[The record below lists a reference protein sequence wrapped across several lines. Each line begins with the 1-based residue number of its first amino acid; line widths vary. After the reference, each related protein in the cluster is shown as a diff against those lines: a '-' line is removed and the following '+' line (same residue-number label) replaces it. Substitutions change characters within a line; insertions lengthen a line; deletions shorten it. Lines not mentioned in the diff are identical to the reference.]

1 MVSRFEVRLD
11 KTCRERLDELA
22 ESKGITAAEVVRQLI
37 DKAYEEVLREHR
49 LRAAE
54 ELIAMNAEVP
64 PDPAELSR
72 LMEAAHDVC
81 GIC

>member
-1 MVSRFEVRLD
+1 MISRFEVRLN
-11 KTCRERLDELA
+11 KTCRERLDEMA

-49 LRAAE
+49 LKAAE

-72 LMEAAHDVC
+72 LMETAHDVC
-81 GIC
+81 GLC

>member
-1 MVSRFEVRLD
+1 MVSRFEVRLN

-37 DKAYEEVLREHR
+37 DKAYEEVLREMR
-49 LRAAE
+49 LEAAE
-54 ELIAMNAEVP
+54 KLIALNLEVP
-64 PDPAELSR
+64 DDPDELSR
-72 LMEAAHDVC
+72 QLDSAHDIC

>member
-11 KTCRERLDELA
+11 KACRERLDELA
-22 ESKGITAAEVVRQLI
+22 ESKGITAADVVRQLI
-37 DKAYEEVLREHR
+37 DEAYEEVLREYR
-49 LRAAE
+49 LQAAE

-64 PDPAELSR
+64 PDPAELSL
-72 LMEAAHDVC
+72 LMETAHDVC

>member
-11 KTCRERLDELA
+11 KACRERLDEMA

-49 LRAAE
+49 LKAAE
-54 ELIAMNAEVP
+54 ELIAMNAEVL

-72 LMEAAHDVC
+72 LMETAHDVR